1 MTGKILLSEEFG
13 TFLEILELNLNAELS
28 SSSGVS
34 VTTSKFGGD
43 LSMLV
48 NALKDVIFKFF
59 FGVST
64 LTGISTFTSEIYL
77 LLELM

>member
-13 TFLEILELNLNAELS
+13 TFLEILEVNLNAELS

-64 LTGISTFTSEIYL
+64 FTSEIYL

>member
-13 TFLEILELNLNAELS
+13 TFLEILEVNLNAELS

-59 FGVST
+59 FVST
-64 LTGISTFTSEIYL
+64 LTGISAFTSEIYL